1 MSQDGGDVPAD
12 GERLSDRGKPPEDD
26 QVRNTKPSQIAA
38 SYDMFGNPLTPAAPD
53 TTRVP
58 GGDRG
63 NVDAGSS
70 DRGSLLSNNS
80 GSTPQTVP
88 IVYSEK
94 KPISDNVKIG
104 ALVGSIFAVGA
115 LVFVL
120 MANPFKPAD
129 NGKVGSTTAGFHM
142 PAMPELPKPV
152 LNPHDIFKICGPSIV
167 TLQIKTMA
175 YQVAIPRVELVSLYA
190 PDSPV
195 LAVLDDNDK
204 PVFYQQG
211 KPSKTAAAVLI
222 TSKVKLPVMVKLV
235 GSTPV
240 ITLVDENGK
249 IRGRITGTFE
259 KYGTISTG
267 SGFFVR
273 PDVVVTNYHVVS
285 DTDLGVAGY
294 LGGTAQITDNPAKYE
309 LRKKPIAFDKEHDLA
324 LIFVPGTN
332 AKTLPLRTDVST
344 LTVGEPIY
352 ALGSPKGVTGSLTEG
367 LISSDKLRGKD
378 PSNPDLPKLYLQH
391 SARID
396 HGNSGG
402 PLVNNKG
409 EVVGVNTAGV
419 GNGTVNLAVVSKFIE
434 DLLNQPETQSAIEK
448 LQKANQTDLKGG

>member
-1 MSQDGGDVPAD
+1 MSQDRGDVPSD
-12 GERLSDRGKPPEDD
+12 GERLSDRGQPPEDD

-38 SYDMFGNPLTPAAPD
+38 SYDMFGNPLMPAAPES
-53 TTRVP
+53 TRVP

-63 NVDAGSS
+63 NLDQGSS
-70 DRGSLLSNNS
+70 DRGNVLSNNS
-80 GSTPQTVP
+80 TSAPQTVP
-88 IVYSEK
+88 IVYTEK
-94 KPISDNVKIG
+94 KPISNNVKIA

-129 NGKVGSTTAGFHM
+129 NKIGSPPSTGFR
-142 PAMPELPKPV
+142 MPELPKSV
-152 LNPHDIFKICGPSIV
+152 LSPHDIFKTCGPSIV
-167 TLQIKTMA
+167 TLQIQTKA
-175 YQVAIPRVELVSLYA
+175 YQVVIPKLELVSLYS

-195 LAVLDDNDK
+195 LAVLDDDDK
-204 PVFYQQG
+204 PVFCQKGG
-211 KPSKTAAAVLI
+211 KQSKTAAGVI
-222 TSKVKLPVMVKLV
+222 VTSKVKLPVMVKII
-235 GSTPV
+235 GTTPV
-240 ITLVDENGK
+240 VFLIDDSGKMRGK
-249 IRGRITGTFE
+249 IVGAFE

-285 DTDLGVAGY
+285 DTDLGVEGFV
-294 LGGTAQITDNPAKYE
+294 GGTAQITDNPAKYT
-309 LRKKPIAFDKEHDLA
+309 LTKKPIAFDKEHDLA
-324 LIFVPGTN
+324 LVFVPGTN
-332 AKTLPLRTDVST
+332 AKTLPMRTDVGT
-344 LTVGEPIY
+344 LTVGEPVY
-352 ALGSPKGVTGSLTEG
+352 ALGSPKGVTGSLSEG

-391 SARID
+391 SAKID

-419 GNGTVNLAVVSKFIE
+419 GNGTVNLAVVSKFIDE
-434 DLLNQPETQSAIEK
+434 LLNQPAVQREIDK
-448 LQKANQTDLKGG
+448 LQNATQTDLKGG